1 MIPEDEKQCEKF
13 KISREP
19 VAGSS
24 SAVSVSTCCF
34 CCDSRFFEGQVLHKT
49 EGRTEIYQ
57 LLRRDQT
64 IFFDKRLSLNR
75 LQRFRRGG

>member
-49 EGRTEIYQ
+49 EGTREI
-57 LLRRDQT
+57 
-64 IFFDKRLSLNR
+64 
-75 LQRFRRGG
+75 